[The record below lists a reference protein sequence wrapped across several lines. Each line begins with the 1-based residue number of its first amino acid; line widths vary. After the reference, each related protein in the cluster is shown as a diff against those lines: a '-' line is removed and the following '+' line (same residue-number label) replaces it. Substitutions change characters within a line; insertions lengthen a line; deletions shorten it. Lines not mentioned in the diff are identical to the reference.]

1 MKLLLTMMAVMA
13 ISLNLFAQSKPDD
26 IVGNWMTADKT
37 TIVQIIKSGNNY
49 NGKLIW
55 SKQKNRKDH
64 LNPDEGKKG
73 KYLLNS
79 LILTKFE
86 HDGDQS
92 YTNGEIYD
100 PNSGKTYDSN
110 LTLVSHNRLK
120 VQGYV
125 GITMFGRSSEW
136 TRVTTKKTSPKKAAP
151 KKVITTK
158 VTTSN

>member
-1 MKLLLTMMAVMA
+1 MKRLLTMRAVRA
-13 ISLNLFAQSKPDD
+13 ISLNLFAQAKPDD

-37 TIVQIIKSGNNY
+37 TIVQIMKSGNNY
-49 NGKLIW
+49 IGKLIW

-64 LNPDEGKKG
+64 LNPDEAKKE

-110 LTLVSHNRLK
+110 LTLVSKNRLK

-136 TRVTTKKTSPKKAAP
+136 TRVTTKKTSPKKSAP
-151 KKVITTK
+151 KKVNTAKLTT
-158 VTTSN
+158 NN

>member
-1 MKLLLTMMAVMA
+1 MKQLFTIMAIMV
-13 ISLNLFAQSKPDD
+13 ISLNVFAQKKPDD

-37 TIVQIIKSGNNY
+37 TIVQIMKSGNNY
-49 NGKLIW
+49 IGKLIW

-64 LNPDEGKKG
+64 LNPDEAKKE

-110 LTLVSHNRLK
+110 LTLVSKNRLK

-136 TRVTTKKTSPKKAAP
+136 TRVTTKNGLHKRKAP
-151 KKVITTK
+151 KKIIVK
-158 VTTSN
+158 K

>member
-1 MKLLLTMMAVMA
+1 MKLLLTMMAIMA

-37 TIVQIIKSGNNY
+37 TIVQIMKSGNNY
-49 NGKLIW
+49 IGKLIW

-64 LNPDEGKKG
+64 LNPDEGKKE

-92 YTNGEIYD
+92 YINGEIYD

-110 LTLVSHNRLK
+110 LTLVSKNRLK

-158 VTTSN
+158 ITTKN

>member
-1 MKLLLTMMAVMA
+1 MKQLFTIMAIMV
-13 ISLNLFAQSKPDD
+13 ISLNVFAQKKPDD

-37 TIVQIIKSGNNY
+37 TIVQIMKSGNNY
-49 NGKLIW
+49 IGKLIW

-64 LNPDEGKKG
+64 LNPDEAKKE

-110 LTLVSHNRLK
+110 LTLISKNRLK

-136 TRVTTKKTSPKKAAP
+136 TRVTTKNGLHKRKAP
-151 KKVITTK
+151 KKIMVK
-158 VTTSN
+158 K

>member
-1 MKLLLTMMAVMA
+1 MKQLFIIMA
-13 ISLNLFAQSKPDD
+13 IMVISFNSFAQKKPDD
-26 IVGNWMTADKT
+26 IVGNWLTADKS
-37 TIVQIIKSGNNY
+37 TIVQIMKSGNNY

-64 LNPDEGKKG
+64 LNPDEAKKE

-86 HDGDQS
+86 HNGEES

-100 PNSGKTYDSN
+100 PNSGKTYDSK
-110 LTLVSHNRLK
+110 LTLISHNRLK

-158 VTTSN
+158 VTTKN